1 MSVLCGVTCMPLF
14 IGFSRRLYLLTVCRQ
29 QLGLGDWVRE
39 EHPRVVA
46 ELGKYLELDPE
57 QAGLYLPC
65 VRTVSFSHLGELL
78 QKWVKA
84 GALGLL

>member
-1 MSVLCGVTCMPLF
+1 M
-14 IGFSRRLYLLTVCRQ
+14 
-29 QLGLGDWVRE
+29 
-39 EHPRVVA
+39 VA